1 VNEEVKAQ
9 QSTEINTSDKPASA
23 ENTTPEIKAATNIDF
38 MSLIDEQ
45 IRSQSNI
52 KDFKDATSLAKS
64 YLELQKMVGGSI
76 RIPSKDASPEAKQD
90 FFNKLKD
97 IDGVILRDDKD
108 LYTKLGRPESAD
120 KYDIDQMIP
129 DNLRLNFKSDIDMF
143 KKVAFDLGLSN
154 SQTKKLAEKQLS
166 IIEENN
172 RRAAEEKSRA
182 EESLRKF
189 WGQDYDNRLNAA
201 KQVAK
206 IYSDKFGE
214 DIKKLINGPA
224 GNNPALLHMLSE
236 LAETYKEKGHEGM
249 SGIDF
254 GMTPEAA
261 KQKIIERR
269 KDRGFMRAYSDSL
282 DPGHAKALAEMA
294 ELYSIANS

>member
-1 VNEEVKAQ
+1 MSDETTIVTSEQAVVEEAPK
-9 QSTEINTSDKPASA
+9 T
-23 ENTTPEIKAATNIDF
+23 EIKAATNIDF
-38 MSLIDEQ
+38 LSLIDEEVRKQ
-45 IRSQSNI
+45 GNISN
-52 KDFKDATSLAKS
+52 FKDINSFAKS
-64 YLELQKMVGGSI
+64 YLEKEKMLGGSI

-120 KYDIDQMIP
+120 KYDIDSMIP
-129 DNLRLNFKSDIDMF
+129 DNFKLKFKADIDTF
-143 KKVAFDLGLSN
+143 KRVAFDLGMSN
-154 SQTKKLAEKQLS
+154 DQTKNLIERQLK
-166 IIEENN
+166 IIEENTK
-172 RRAAEEKSRA
+172 RAADEKANA

-189 WGQDYDNRLNAA
+189 WGQDYDNRLTAA

-206 IYSDKFGE
+206 IYGDKFGE
-214 DIKKLINGPA
+214 DIKKLTMGPA

-254 GMTPEAA
+254 GMTPESA
-261 KQKIIERR
+261 KQKILERR

-282 DPGHAKALAEMA
+282 DPGHAKALDEMA
-294 ELYSIANS
+294 ELYSIANSQ